1 MEVKQLRTSPVVNS
15 VQKSPHKVVHP
26 VGQVSSCSP
35 PEPPICRQEKE
46 TVTSVPPN
54 LAPNCPMM
62 TSESLLSS
70 PHREVLSTD
79 GDDNSNN
86 NNNSGAISDED
97 TLDRLKKTAENIV
110 ADVTE
115 EVSSSLLFIL
125 RIANPMSINSIDLLL
140 FKFDLNFSQTIF
152 KFLNMIEII
161 KTPWI
166 VVLFTISSM
175 S

>member
-1 MEVKQLRTSPVVNS
+1 MA
-15 VQKSPHKVVHP
+15 
-26 VGQVSSCSP
+26 
-35 PEPPICRQEKE
+35 
-46 TVTSVPPN
+46 SVPPN
-54 LAPNCPMM
+54 LAPDCPMM

-115 EVSSSLLFIL
+115 EVSSSLLFL
-125 RIANPMSINSIDLLL
+125 LRRIANPMSINSIDLLL
-140 FKFDLNFSQTIF
+140 FKFDLNFSWTIF
-152 KFLNMIEII
+152 KFLYE
-161 KTPWI
+161 
-166 VVLFTISSM
+166 
-175 S
+175 

>member
-1 MEVKQLRTSPVVNS
+1 
-15 VQKSPHKVVHP
+15 
-26 VGQVSSCSP
+26 
-35 PEPPICRQEKE
+35 
-46 TVTSVPPN
+46 
-54 LAPNCPMM
+54 MM